1 MLTLLRVDPVV
12 LRAVAESLRSTA
24 KVDPVVPE
32 KLADEGYRYR
42 VAYEHG
48 RASVVA
54 DLEDIIKRMQEPE

>member
-1 MLTLLRVDPVV
+1 MLTLLQVDPVV

-32 KLADEGYRYR
+32 KLAEEGYRYR
-42 VAYEHG
+42 VAYEQG